1 MSKTITIEISDEMYQ
16 FLASRA
22 DEEDTLEM
30 LATEYLE
37 QGISIEQTLR
47 SR

>member
-1 MSKTITIEISDEMYQ
+1 MSKSITIEISDEAYR
-16 FLASRA
+16 FLMSKA
-22 DEEDTLEM
+22 DESETVEM

-47 SR
+47 QQ